1 MMMECGTGPSSGS
14 GGVTSGGAPVMGGDD
29 DDVMAEGDGGLPPLL
44 QVPLGMPKFFD
55 LATYAPRTHRLDEVA
70 MRQWEPMGVFS
81 EPGGHHLGN
90 DKGNTLVDGVM
101 VDILILQTC
110 SRELFLSPD
119 VLQLP
124 REWGEEALDL
134 IMDLRELVRQ

>member
-1 MMMECGTGPSSGS
+1 MYTLLILPFFFFFSMMMECGTGPSSGS

-70 MRQWEPMGVFS
+70 MRQWEPMGVS
-81 EPGGHHLGN
+81 AWRSSSSLH
-90 DKGNTLVDGVM
+90 M
-101 VDILILQTC
+101 RISSI
-110 SRELFLSPD
+110 
-119 VLQLP
+119 
-124 REWGEEALDL
+124 
-134 IMDLRELVRQ
+134 